1 MIRGGRAD
9 ADEAHAER
17 MKQAALDLEGWG
29 RWVMQRT
36 DGGLGYGNSVLANL
50 ERVSQSATGYQ
61 APINE
66 VHCSW
71 VDDAVQSLH
80 PIVRTQ
86 ARLHFGG
93 RFSYRFIARQHRTA
107 IQTVSRNIEMT
118 IRTVAY
124 WKVSAPIKRGSYAM

>member
-1 MIRGGRAD
+1 MKRATYD
-9 ADEAHAER
+9 PDLAHTER

-36 DGGLGYGNSVLANL
+36 DGGLGYGNSTLANL

-80 PIVRTQ
+80 PVIRTQ

-93 RFSYRFIARQHRTA
+93 RFSYRFIAKQHRTA
-107 IQTVSRNIEMT
+107 IATVSRNIELVT
-118 IRTVAY
+118 RTVAY
-124 WKVSAPIKRGSYAM
+124 WKVNSPQCATRYAM